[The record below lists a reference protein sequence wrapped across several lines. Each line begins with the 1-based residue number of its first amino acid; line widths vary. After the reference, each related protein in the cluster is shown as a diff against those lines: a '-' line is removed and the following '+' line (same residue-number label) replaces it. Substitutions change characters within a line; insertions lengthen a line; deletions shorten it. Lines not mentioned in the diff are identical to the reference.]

1 MERRKKR
8 KKRKGRRKEQD
19 FSKKKIPA
27 SGAGRKGGL
36 RISGVRNTGSVS
48 AQCTATLTAGHVKPV
63 TRDPARD
70 SEAKKTMEKRMI
82 RENACIQR
90 FLAWGGREEDGLYT
104 GWLISTGIR
113 A

>member
-1 MERRKKR
+1 M
-8 KKRKGRRKEQD
+8 
-19 FSKKKIPA
+19 
-27 SGAGRKGGL
+27 
-36 RISGVRNTGSVS
+36 RNTGSVS

-90 FLAWGGREEDGLYT
+90 FLAWGGEGGRGWIVSVYT